1 MSRRVQFARPMTLD
15 DAFAVIDGVGPGAA
29 LIAGGQEL
37 MPALNLGEF
46 EPTLLIDISRLKELR
61 GMAAEADGALS
72 IGALSAHR
80 EIERS
85 DLVMQGAPLLA
96 HAVAQIGGGWQVRN
110 RGTIGG
116 NIVAM
121 HPLYDVLPPL
131 LALDAQVEIRDAQG
145 MRVSRLADVM
155 VDTRHGLGAS
165 AILVRVLIPPR
176 PDGEG
181 WGYSKLKAT
190 EGAYATASAAAV
202 VVAGAGSAPTRV
214 RLVVGAVEELP
225 RDLSAIAEPIVRV
238 ADPGQMLGR
247 LREAVEAAMTRP
259 LDDQRGG
266 ADYRRAMGGVVAAR
280 AIVDALRRVSDASE
294 GGHDERV
301 A

>member
-1 MSRRVQFARPMTLD
+1 MSRRVQFASPLTLD
-15 DAFAVIDGVGPGAA
+15 HAIELMGGVGPGAA

-46 EPTLLIDISRLKELR
+46 EPTVLIDISRLSELR
-61 GMAAEADGALS
+61 GIEMEADGTVS
-72 IGALSAHR
+72 IGALSVHR

-85 DLVMQGAPLLA
+85 DLLARAVPLLA
-96 HAVAQIGGGWQVRN
+96 HSVAQIGGGWQVRN

-131 LALDAQVEIRDAQG
+131 LALDARVEIRDARG
-145 MRVSRLADVM
+145 TRIVGIADM
-155 VDTRHGLGAS
+155 IADTRHGLGAS
-165 AILVRVLIPPR
+165 AILVRVLIPPCA
-176 PDGEG
+176 GGTG

-190 EGAYATASAAAV
+190 DGAYATASAAALV
-202 VVAGAGSAPTRV
+202 TVGADGVPECV

-225 RDLSAIAEPIVRV
+225 RDLSAVAQPIVARATAEV
-238 ADPGQMLGR
+238 PAA
-247 LREAVEAAMTRP
+247 LREAVETAITRP

-266 ADYRRAMGGVVAAR
+266 ADYRRAMGGVVAVR
-280 AIVDALRRVSDASE
+280 AIADALGRAGAAKQ
-294 GGHDERV
+294 GGRHERV